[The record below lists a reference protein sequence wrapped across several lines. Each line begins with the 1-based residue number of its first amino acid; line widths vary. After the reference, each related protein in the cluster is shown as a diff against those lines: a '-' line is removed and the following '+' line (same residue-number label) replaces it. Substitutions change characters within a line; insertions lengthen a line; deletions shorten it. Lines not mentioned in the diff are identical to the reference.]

1 MDAQLVLGQATNRFD
16 SVEVLL
22 TSSNRDT
29 SISLSETI
37 RLRDVLVD
45 DNYSNEQII
54 ELIDDQQENHKKT
67 RKAQRT
73 VSSQGQIVQLKDWR
87 GQISNANLPEF
98 VVRSFKS
105 IDVFHWFQCPNTLQ
119 SREFG
124 SNDFSSASLHSSQL
138 LIQVSSNFYVDS
150 SRSEDERRA
159 RGPFAKQRFPSERT
173 STDQSSHWSSRS
185 QSVGLISRNQF
196 VRIDRSTC
204 LTELFT
210 VDSSRSAATHSDQW
224 DERWSR

>member
-105 IDVFHWFQCPNTLQ
+105 IDVFH
-119 SREFG
+119 
-124 SNDFSSASLHSSQL
+124 
-138 LIQVSSNFYVDS
+138 
-150 SRSEDERRA
+150 
-159 RGPFAKQRFPSERT
+159 
-173 STDQSSHWSSRS
+173 
-185 QSVGLISRNQF
+185 
-196 VRIDRSTC
+196 
-204 LTELFT
+204 
-210 VDSSRSAATHSDQW
+210 
-224 DERWSR
+224 